1 MKPNQIASGLETLEE
16 MKEYLFQLRMD
27 ICKDKKSRKW
37 TLDDLE
43 NVFKTLKNNKARD
56 AHGHTYELFKH
67 GGADLKSSLVKL
79 LNLVKEK
86 QIYPTMFQ
94 PANITSL
101 YKKRGE
107 KSNMDNE
114 RGIFNVVKVRSIL
127 DRLVYNEK
135 YTTIDENMSCSNI
148 GARKGRNIRDHLF
161 VINAILHDI
170 SKEKN
175 RNIDLQIYDIK
186 KCFDKMWAAETAND
200 VYNAGLNDDQFNLVA
215 NSNKSCQVAVKTP
228 WGSLTKRITFHDI
241 EMQGSVLTPLKC
253 SVQLD
258 TLGKEMLE
266 STECGKIMFKY
277 KDCVK
282 IPVLTFIDDAISVTE
297 CGPNS
302 VKMNAYMQSKVDTK
316 KLELGH
322 SKCFKMHIGKNQS
335 ICPDLKIHDQEVLC
349 SSKEKYLGDIITN
362 TTKIDDNIKMRHDKG
377 IGIAN
382 DILSTLKEVSFGIY
396 HFEMGLLFRTA
407 KLINGI
413 LFNTEALFSLTDRHV
428 ELLEESDKYL
438 LRSLFNAN
446 IGTPIEALFIET
458 STLPVRFILKG
469 RRIMYYW
476 TILKK
481 SESELVKRVFLA
493 LKEFSTKSDWMSQ
506 VTEDLKFCEIDLS
519 DEQISAMSRYKFKS
533 LVDKKIKEKAACY
546 LSELQMKHSKSMI
559 LHQDSQI
566 KEYLTSHRLST
577 HEKQLL
583 FRLRTRTTPNKTN
596 YKNRYKDDLS
606 CILCKDPNT
615 EENLSHLLRCPFL
628 QTKPQLG
635 DIQSVKSEDIFGSLD
650 DQVRSVKV
658 WDKIFRIYETELE
671 KTQ

>member
-56 AHGHTYELFKH
+56 AHGHTYKLFKH

-186 KCFDKMWAAETAND
+186 KCFDKMWAVETAND

-228 WGSLTKRITFHDI
+228 WGSLTKRKTFHDI
-241 EMQGSVLTPLKC
+241 EMQGSVLTSLKC

-258 TLGKEMLE
+258 TLSKEMLE

-335 ICPDLKIHDQEVLC
+335 ICPDLKIHDQEMLC
-349 SSKEKYLGDIITN
+349 SPKEKY
-362 TTKIDDNIKMRHDKG
+362 
-377 IGIAN
+377 
-382 DILSTLKEVSFGIY
+382 
-396 HFEMGLLFRTA
+396 
-407 KLINGI
+407 
-413 LFNTEALFSLTDRHV
+413 
-428 ELLEESDKYL
+428 
-438 LRSLFNAN
+438 
-446 IGTPIEALFIET
+446 
-458 STLPVRFILKG
+458 
-469 RRIMYYW
+469 
-476 TILKK
+476 
-481 SESELVKRVFLA
+481 
-493 LKEFSTKSDWMSQ
+493 
-506 VTEDLKFCEIDLS
+506 
-519 DEQISAMSRYKFKS
+519 
-533 LVDKKIKEKAACY
+533 
-546 LSELQMKHSKSMI
+546 
-559 LHQDSQI
+559 
-566 KEYLTSHRLST
+566 
-577 HEKQLL
+577 
-583 FRLRTRTTPNKTN
+583 
-596 YKNRYKDDLS
+596 
-606 CILCKDPNT
+606 
-615 EENLSHLLRCPFL
+615 
-628 QTKPQLG
+628 
-635 DIQSVKSEDIFGSLD
+635 
-650 DQVRSVKV
+650 
-658 WDKIFRIYETELE
+658 
-671 KTQ
+671 